1 MTPEQKIL
9 LRENLLKQLSESR
22 PFGLLASRLADGARM
37 WGFYVAQPELESEL
51 EILAKRGLVR
61 AESDAMSLAAAPHWK
76 ITQAGL
82 EMLDSRGY

>member
-1 MTPEQKIL
+1 MTPEQKII
-9 LRENLLKQLSESR
+9 LRENLLKQLAESR
-22 PFGLLASRLADGARM
+22 PFGLLASRLVDGARM
-37 WGFYVAQPELESEL
+37 WGFYVAQAELESEL

-61 AESDAMSLAAAPHWK
+61 AEADAMSLVQAPHWK